1 MGNIADKVSN
11 SLKLRFKR
19 LGSHIVPFG
28 TFICGS
34 LRHQQKIKSMTFK
47 PCFTDTHLIRAPVLC
62 GHLIIIYGQFAL
74 FTDSSLCPW
83 RKESP
88 YISSKFNPL
97 YTGTSLTMAPSVS
110 ALTKFDCNDKEKK
123 VNLKTNN

>member
-19 LGSHIVPFG
+19 LGSHIVPCG

-34 LRHQQKIKSMTFK
+34 LRHQQKLNSITVK
-47 PCFTDTHLIRAPVLC
+47 PCFTDTHLIRTPVLC
-62 GHLIIIYGQFAL
+62 GHLIIM
-74 FTDSSLCPW
+74 DSLLCPW

>member
-11 SLKLRFKR
+11 SMKLRFKR
-19 LGSHIVPFG
+19 LGSHIVPCG

-34 LRHQQKIKSMTFK
+34 LRHQQKIKSITFK
-47 PCFTDTHLIRAPVLC
+47 PRFTDTRFVWTPHY
-62 GHLIIIYGQFAL
+62 YGQFAV
-74 FTDSSLCPW
+74 SLG
-83 RKESP
+83 KESP